1 MKTYN
6 EEVIFFDR
14 EISPPSKFEET
25 IIFENVWIHPKYQE
39 EIETENWYDEIGQ
52 EYHSEILENERANTR
67 KRVSTE
73 MQKRYN
79 TREYAGG
86 SIDWEYSTRVILVAE
101 KEII

>member
-14 EISPPSKFEET
+14 EMSPPSKFEET
-25 IIFENVWIHPKYQE
+25 IIFENVYVHPKHQE

-52 EYHSEILENERANTR
+52 EYHSEILENERADTQ
-67 KRVSTE
+67 KRVSAE

-86 SIDWEYSTRVILVAE
+86 SIDWEYSTR
-101 KEII
+101 IIPGAQG